1 MTMTVS
7 SVPTIPTILIV
18 EDDPAMQIGLRD
30 NLELEGYRV
39 LVAGTLRAGREAVRQ
54 DRPDILLLDLMLP
67 DGDGLSLCRQLRA
80 DGFVQPILML
90 TARGEELDR
99 LLGFEVG
106 ADDYIVKP
114 FSLRELLARVRAHL
128 RRRPSPAAAEG
139 PAEVGEAVADFRR
152 HQLSREGQLLEV
164 SAKEMELLRYLV
176 GHRGQVVSRDEL
188 LSEVWGYRAEIT
200 TRTVDN
206 FIVRLRKKIEANP
219 AEPVCLVTVHGKGY
233 KLLEQ

>member
-1 MTMTVS
+1 MSTTVS
-7 SVPTIPTILIV
+7 AVPTVLIV

-54 DRPDILLLDLMLP
+54 ERPDILLLDLMLP

-128 RRRPSPAAAEG
+128 RRRPTATLTEG
-139 PAEVGEAVADFRR
+139 PAQVGEALADFRR
-152 HQLSREGQLLEV
+152 HQLSREGQFLEV

-176 GHRGQVVSRDEL
+176 DHRGQVVSRDEL
-188 LSEVWGYRAEIT
+188 LSQVWGYRAEIT

-219 AEPVCLVTVHGKGY
+219 AEPAYLVTVHGKGY